1 VSNRD
6 VSVRTG
12 DVWSIVILEA
22 TLAFSLPCWA
32 LSAEGAWPTD
42 RPFRFVLAVVAS
54 ATAALV
60 FCHVLPGICARS
72 TRGLQLGTV
81 NKLVRWPVILWL
93 SGGAVISLSAMSRR
107 CGSMAMLGRV
117 EDWPWRFVALGIAA
131 AFAVIATALAW
142 TGIARPKIAL
152 LCRVGVV
159 LSIGLFAIQLPGLWL
174 NGSRLSFDAEL
185 NHPLRVFEGILLASA
200 PAAILAARIGRM
212 EVGTLRIWWR
222 GIVGLWAPMVT
233 SVTLFSWAKMGG
245 ARLHWRPSLP
255 IGFEFAFAGSARM
268 VYFRMLYFVAG
279 LTMLGPCLVCA
290 TWLRDLGWKSKFAA
304 ALAGGLSG
312 ILMLIE
318 LPTWLMEPYF
328 RPWCWSIIGG
338 SGVLGFICLVMKRAR
353 RT

>member
-6 VSVRTG
+6 VSVRVG
-12 DVWSIVILEA
+12 HVWPIVILEA

-32 LSAEGAWPTD
+32 LSAEGAWPGD
-42 RPFRFVLAVVAS
+42 RPFRFVLAVIAG

-107 CGSMAMLGRV
+107 CGSMVMLGRV
-117 EDWPWRFVALGIAA
+117 EDWPWRFAALGIAV
-131 AFAVIATALAW
+131 AFAVTATALAW
-142 TGIARPKIAL
+142 ADIARPKIAL

-159 LSIGLFAIQLPGLWL
+159 LSIGLFAIQSPGLWL
-174 NGSRLSFDAEL
+174 TGSRLSADAEL
-185 NHPLRVFEGILLASA
+185 NDPIRVFEGVLLASA
-200 PAAILAARIGRM
+200 PAAILAVRIGRLG
-212 EVGTLRIWWR
+212 VGTLSIWWS

-233 SVTLFSWAKMGG
+233 SVTLFSLTKMGG

-255 IGFEFAFAGSARM
+255 IGFEFAFTGSARM

-290 TWLRDLGWKSKFAA
+290 MWLRDLGWKSKFAA
-304 ALAGGLSG
+304 VLAGGLSG

-318 LPTWLMEPYF
+318 LPTSLTEPYF
-328 RPWCWSIIGG
+328 RPWCWSIVAG
-338 SGVLGFICLVMKRAR
+338 SGVLGFVCLVLKNTR